1 MWVELKVQF
10 STEKLHVD
18 NNVKRMVGMIKE
30 LVKVTG
36 SAVSLFGDMFSFAN
50 IHVLI
55 DFLCSY

>member
-1 MWVELKVQF
+1 VQF

-36 SAVSLFGDMFSFAN
+36 DRQ
-50 IHVLI
+50 
-55 DFLCSY
+55 CSEFVW